1 MLRASTVNT
10 AIHRDCT
17 DAFEQTH
24 RETASRVGSALS
36 VLTLAHSMTF
46 TLKQQF
52 WVNLVTLVMRHFILG
67 SILQAIEF
75 FHHEMQFKK
84 QTTWKSCSKSHNILV
99 SAVCSLSFQSIMSL
113 RYWMKN
119 TTKRNELRTEFGRK
133 RGWKVLWFLFDYTL
147 GLSVSQ
153 VLDSMLKAILSK
165 PLFFMKPSL
174 HQDTSFCF
182 SIAFPGC
189 LVYLYYVWV
198 W

>member
-1 MLRASTVNT
+1 MVRASTVNT

-24 RETASRVGSALS
+24 RETARRVGSALS

-84 QTTWKSCSKSHNILV
+84 QTTWKSCNKSHYILV
-99 SAVCSLSFQSIMSL
+99 SAVYSLSFIWRIMSL

-119 TTKRNELRTEFGRK
+119 TTKRNELRTEFRRK
-133 RGWKVLWFLFDYTL
+133 RGWKVLLFLFDYTL
-147 GLSVSQ
+147 DLSVSQ

-165 PLFFMKPSL
+165 PLFFMKSSL
-174 HQDTSFCF
+174 HQDTFCF
-182 SIAFPGC
+182 SIAFSGC
-189 LVYLYYVWV
+189 LIYLYYVWL